1 MGQQLIQQHQHQPHQ
16 HPEEYQQQQHPQND
30 GISTFNFPKSLTTL
44 TNILTPLA
52 SISKSTSAILFPNH
66 STSPIIANR
75 NTNLNTNTNTNTAAA
90 SNFIFPILPIPSSN
104 SNPSKSKSKIK
115 TTCPTKTTQKKTK
128 TSTSKVKTPPK
139 TTPGP
144 KPKPKMKKITK
155 KKKAVVVSLDNNKA
169 ILEPTVGNSKLY
181 TTPNKLNSNMNMNTT
196 TTTAN
201 TTPYTTAPPNI
212 NYTTAPPPPPPTTIT
227 NNTPPQPTTTTPTRT
242 RKPWDKPL
250 CPSVAAI
257 NSRRRRA
264 RCKRKKEMI
273 ENALY
278 HFQKKP
284 SDFAFSEQKLELLD
298 TPSLRKG
305 NIATKGEI
313 SK

>member
-1 MGQQLIQQHQHQPHQ
+1 MG
-16 HPEEYQQQQHPQND
+16 
-30 GISTFNFPKSLTTL
+30 
-44 TNILTPLA
+44 
-52 SISKSTSAILFPNH
+52 
-66 STSPIIANR
+66 
-75 NTNLNTNTNTNTAAA
+75 
-90 SNFIFPILPIPSSN
+90 
-104 SNPSKSKSKIK
+104 
-115 TTCPTKTTQKKTK
+115 QKKTK

-139 TTPGP
+139 ITPKKDDNKSTTSPKVKAKPGL

-212 NYTTAPPPPPPTTIT
+212 NYTTAPPPPPTTTIT

-250 CPSVAAI
+250 CTSVAAI

-313 SK
+313 SYHKEKRKMKDMVEFLKGCPEHSFPVGFDRDLLYPPDVVNWNMDNAKAIANEITTSSMLMSTTASSALPCHKKR